1 MAEPD
6 NLGSGKFFDGTSK
19 YNTGSVDISGAGF
32 GEIKVGETM
41 APFGARKGDWGPVHA
56 VNKPQTTKKVVPPLS
71 NDSFKIKNVS
81 WRPPDNHKGRAARIA
96 GALGTGAGIG
106 AVANLF
112 WGPAAAAYFMTGSIM
127 KSASY
132 NSDVFAKV
140 SERIK
145 NSWFIKFLGKSEVAK
160 KVYHKAL
167 KPAWDGITDPD
178 VFRLLLG
185 AGLMLGGMFTGNPVM
200 AYFGMTFSIFSAGEM
215 VSKAVFNKTYGFL
228 NGPTA
233 NKIGNAIDSAI
244 IQKIVK
250 KPGEITNTEHPSGV
264 PAGDKKINKVKS
276 LMNKASSYVY
286 NNRGKIAKIALAATI
301 SFGAMA
307 GFAVGTHAA
316 LGSTLGQM
324 TVKTGDLTFWDKA
337 KNTLIGGYRMYNL
350 PGTVLKNGEQTQ
362 KFYQEMKVKYDPKT
376 PQEWANVIE
385 KEVTWVAHNDLYG
398 TNIYHITSEE
408 AARVVTLN
416 GTAGRFSDCTG
427 KGALLYNVLKM
438 DGFGASE
445 VVVGIPPLGY
455 PDKVG
460 HIWLVGRDAS
470 GKPVELFHYSNSQHM
485 LRSQTF
491 QSAEG
496 IKGDRTAAFVAGGA
510 GGLATKGIYGLLER
524 IEAKIKGN

>member
-1 MAEPD
+1 
-6 NLGSGKFFDGTSK
+6 
-19 YNTGSVDISGAGF
+19 
-32 GEIKVGETM
+32 
-41 APFGARKGDWGPVHA
+41 
-56 VNKPQTTKKVVPPLS
+56 
-71 NDSFKIKNVS
+71 
-81 WRPPDNHKGRAARIA
+81 
-96 GALGTGAGIG
+96 
-106 AVANLF
+106 
-112 WGPAAAAYFMTGSIM
+112 
-127 KSASY
+127 
-132 NSDVFAKV
+132 
-140 SERIK
+140 
-145 NSWFIKFLGKSEVAK
+145 
-160 KVYHKAL
+160 
-167 KPAWDGITDPD
+167 
-178 VFRLLLG
+178 
-185 AGLMLGGMFTGNPVM
+185 MFTGNPVM
-200 AYFGMTFSIFSAGEM
+200 AYFGMTFGIFSVGEM
-215 VSKAVFNKTYGFL
+215 VSKSVFNKAYGFL

-233 NKIGNAIDSAI
+233 KKIGNAIDSAI
-244 IQKIVK
+244 IQKTVK
-250 KPGEITNTEHPSGV
+250 KSSEIADAIKEKMGWKNGFM
-264 PAGDKKINKVKS
+264 AGNPKIDKVKS
-276 LMNKASSYVY
+276 IMNRASSLVY

-301 SFGAMA
+301 SLGAIA
-307 GFAVGTHAA
+307 GFATGTHVA

-337 KNTLIGGYRMYNL
+337 RNTLIGGYRMYNL

-362 KFYQEMKVKYDPKT
+362 KFYQEMKVKYNPQT

-416 GTAGRFSDCTG
+416 GAAGRFSDCTG

-491 QSAEG
+491 QAAEG
-496 IKGDRTAAFVAGGA
+496 IKGDRMAAFVGGGA

-524 IEAKIKGN
+524 IEAKIKDRGNHK